1 MATTYKAV
9 EVPTPGVLKL
19 VERPIVEPGAGQVRI
34 RVEASGVCHSDA
46 ATIEGQWT
54 GITYPRVPGH
64 EIAGY
69 IEAVGE
75 GVEQWQVGQRVG
87 VGWFGGEC
95 GHCEPCRRGDL
106 VKCLNLIISG
116 ISTDG
121 GYAEV
126 VIAEARA
133 IASLPEQITAAD
145 AAPLLCA
152 GVTTFNALRNA
163 KLRAGGLVAIQGIGG
178 LGHLAVQFARR
189 MGFHTVAIARGKE
202 KEQLARK
209 LGAHDYIDSVAQDPV
224 QTLLKMGG
232 ADAILAT
239 AASGKSIGPL
249 VGGLAIRGKLIVV
262 GASDEPLH
270 VNIIDL
276 LTGSKSIQGEFV
288 GTAADEEDTLD
299 FSALQS
305 IHPMIERVPLEN
317 APEAYA
323 RMMRNEARFR
333 IVLIPGISV

>member
-1 MATTYKAV
+1 MVATYRAI
-9 EVPTPGVLKL
+9 EVSAPGVLKL
-19 VERPIVEPGAGQVRI
+19 VERPIVEPGFGQVRI
-34 RVEASGVCHSDA
+34 RVEASGVCHSDT
-46 ATIEGQWT
+46 ATIEGQWS
-54 GITYPRVPGH
+54 GMTYPRVPGH

-75 GVEQWQVGQRVG
+75 GVEEWKVGQRVG

-95 GHCEPCRRGDL
+95 GHCESCRRGDL

-121 GYAEV
+121 GYAEI

-133 IASLPEQITAAD
+133 LASLPEQITAAD

-163 KLRAGGLVAIQGIGG
+163 KLRAGDLVAIQGIGG

-209 LGAHDYIDSVAQDPV
+209 LGAHDYIDSTEQDAA

-232 ADAILAT
+232 AKAILAT

-249 VGGLAIRGKLIVV
+249 VGGLATRGKLIIV
-262 GASDEPLH
+262 GASDEPLQ
-270 VNIIDL
+270 VNLIDL
-276 LTGSKSIQGEFV
+276 LTGSKAIQGEFV
-288 GTAADEEDTLD
+288 GTAADEEDTLA

-305 IHPMIERVPLEN
+305 VQPMIERVPLEN

-333 IVLIPGISV
+333 IVLTPGSAV

>member
-1 MATTYKAV
+1 MGATYKAV
-9 EVPTPGVLKL
+9 EVSAPGVLKL
-19 VERPIVEPGAGQVRI
+19 VERSIVEPGFGQVRI

-46 ATIEGQWT
+46 ATIEGQWP
-54 GITYPRVPGH
+54 GMTYPRVPGH

-95 GHCEPCRRGDL
+95 GHCEACRRGDL
-106 VKCLNLIISG
+106 VKCLNLLISG

-133 IASLPEQITAAD
+133 LASLPEQITAAD

-163 KLRAGGLVAIQGIGG
+163 KLRAGDLVAIQGIGG

-209 LGAHDYIDSVAQDPV
+209 LGAHNYIDSTEQDAA

-232 ADAILAT
+232 AKAILAT

-249 VGGLAIRGKLIVV
+249 VGGLATRGKLIIV
-262 GASDEPLH
+262 GASDEPLQ
-270 VNIIDL
+270 VNLIDL
-276 LTGSKSIQGEFV
+276 LTGSKAIQGEFV
-288 GTAADEEDTLD
+288 GTAIDEEDTLA

-305 IHPMIERVPLEN
+305 VHPMIELVPLEN

-333 IVLIPGISV
+333 IVLTPGSSV

>member
-1 MATTYKAV
+1 MATTYKAI
-9 EVPTPGVLKL
+9 EVSTPGVLKL
-19 VERPIVEPGAGQVRI
+19 VERPMIEPGTGQVRI

-46 ATIEGQWT
+46 LTIEGT
-54 GITYPRVPGH
+54 LPGITYPRVPGH
-64 EIAGY
+64 EIAGH
-69 IEAVGE
+69 IEALGE
-75 GVEQWQVGQRVG
+75 GVERWQIGQRVG

-95 GHCEPCRRGDL
+95 GHCEPCRRGYF
-106 VKCLNLIISG
+106 VNCSNLTISG

-133 IASLPEQITAAD
+133 LASLPEQITAAE

-163 KLRAGGLVAIQGIGG
+163 KLRAGDLVAIQGIGG

-189 MGFHTVAIARGKE
+189 MGFHTIAIARGRE
-202 KEQLARK
+202 KEQLARE
-209 LGAHDYIDSVAQDPV
+209 LGAHNYIDSREQDAA
-224 QTLLKMGG
+224 QTLLQMGG
-232 ADAILAT
+232 ANAILAT
-239 AASGKSIGPL
+239 AASGKSMGSL
-249 VGGLAIRGKLIVV
+249 VEGLAPRGKLIVV
-262 GASDEPLH
+262 GASPEPLE
-270 VNIIDL
+270 VNLAQLIFG
-276 LTGSKSIQGEFV
+276 TKAIQGESV
-288 GTAADEEDTLD
+288 GTAIEEEDTLA

-305 IHPMIERVPLEN
+305 VHPLIELVPLEK

-333 IVLIPGISV
+333 IVLTPGASV